1 MALVKKVIPLT
12 GSAAAGRASAPVA
25 RDVEVQR
32 KRARTL
38 AKQQQAAERIAA
50 ATGQLSAGIGEAA
63 SAAEELKRA
72 AEQIAAGSEQA
83 ATAAQDAATSIK
95 AMVVGVD
102 QVDHNANITLQKGGT
117 LVAAAQRVTEE
128 VSQMVNNV
136 IQAAKRQVESVKM
149 VTGLEKQASDIGDIV
164 KAVARIADQ
173 TNLLALNAAIE
184 AARAGKHGKGFAV
197 VADEVRSLAET
208 SEKSA
213 KQISDLIAKIQTDVK
228 SVASGVNEST
238 RTVQAEA
245 DKGEAVNESLARIG
259 VASNEVVDASKIVVG
274 VAREATQATQRMTK
288 VSETIAAASAEQAA
302 AAEES
307 NKTIAEQAQALN
319 ACEQISREL
328 SETAEDLKNSTDVAK
343 SAEDVAASAEVLS
356 NAVKEITRASTQIM
370 SAITEIRRGAQDQR
384 DASNEAIETI
394 KKVEINVL
402 ESKKG
407 GDLGLEKAEF
417 GKRVIGEIK
426 TTIEAMLAGTLKAI
440 EITQTC
446 ARQVGDLQSVARDV
460 DKIVEAIAMVSVQTN
475 MLAVN
480 GAIEAARAGEFG
492 KGFIVVSTDIRNLSH
507 DSAQNADRI
516 RDMVKSIQD
525 QILLVGS
532 DLREI
537 IAAATAE
544 TEKAKGI
551 LKHIET
557 SEMEVEGVRGAAE
570 EIVKGAEIVSGS
582 ILKVKAGVEQIAN
595 ATMEAEKAATE
606 AAGAAEQQARGSDE
620 LSSAIEEIAALAD
633 ELQSA

>member
-1 MALVKKVIPLT
+1 MALVKK
-12 GSAAAGRASAPVA
+12 AAPSSLPATAGKAIAPTT
-25 RDVEVQR
+25 RDVEAQR

-50 ATGQLSAGIGEAA
+50 ATGQLSAGISESA

-83 ATAAQDAATSIK
+83 ANAAQEAATSIK
-95 AMVVGVD
+95 DMVVGVD
-102 QVDHNANITLQKGGT
+102 KVDHNANITLQKGGT
-117 LVAAAQRVTEE
+117 LIAAAQRVTEE

-136 IQAAKRQVESVKM
+136 IQAARRQVDSVKM

-213 KQISDLIAKIQTDVK
+213 KQISDLITKIQTDVK

-259 VASNEVVDASKIVVG
+259 SASTEVVEASKIVVG

-288 VSETIAAASAEQAA
+288 VSETIAAAAAEQAA

-307 NKTIAEQAQALN
+307 NKTIAEQAVALN
-319 ACEQISREL
+319 ACEQIAREL
-328 SETAEDLKNSTDVAK
+328 SETAEDLKNSTDVSK
-343 SAEDVAASAEVLS
+343 SAEEVAASAEELS
-356 NAVKEITRASTQIM
+356 TAVKEITRASTQIL
-370 SAITEIRRGAQDQR
+370 SAINEIRRGAKDQTE
-384 DASNEAIETI
+384 ASNVAIATI
-394 KKVEINVL
+394 KQVEINVL
-402 ESKKG
+402 DSKKG
-407 GDLGLEKAEF
+407 GNLGLEKAEF

-426 TTIEAMLAGTLKAI
+426 STIEAMLAGTLKAI

-446 ARQVGDLQSVARDV
+446 ARQVGDLQNVARDV

-525 QILLVGS
+525 QILMVGS

-537 IAAATAE
+537 ISGATAE

-557 SEMEVEGVRGAAE
+557 SEVEVEGVRAAA
-570 EIVKGAEIVSGS
+570 AEIVTGADIVTEA
-582 ILKVKAGVEQIAN
+582 ILKVKNGVEQIAN
-595 ATMEAEKAATE
+595 ATLEAEAAASQAST
-606 AAGAAEQQARGSDE
+606 AAEQQSRGAEE
-620 LSSAIEEIAALAD
+620 LSTAIEEIAALAD